1 MNDYRARPA
10 DTKTHAPLHGD
21 VKVYRLSI
29 EEREAI
35 AKRAKE
41 KYKNDKTKK
50 PINIRWRKYND

>member
-10 DTKTHAPLHGD
+10 DTRTHAPLHGD
-21 VKVYRLSI
+21 VKVYRLSM

-35 AKRAKE
+35 AKRTKQ

-50 PINIRWRKYND
+50 TN